1 MLYAVNMQCLGIC
14 EFDREN
20 PVDGGVARSK
30 HDPDMFE
37 FEVTSSVDHR
47 VERTDH
53 AAYAGLRTLLLDVQT
68 ARGSL
73 SRSPPTGSRSR
84 TR

>member
-14 EFDREN
+14 DFDREN
-20 PVDGGVARSK
+20 PVAGVPRSK

-37 FEVTSSVDHR
+37 VTSSVDHR
-47 VERTDH
+47 AERTDH

-73 SRSPPTGSRSR
+73 PRSPPTGARSR